1 MDEVTKS
8 RPHILVVDDLR
19 ENTAILQRFLGPKGY
34 KVTTAFSG
42 EEALEKVE
50 NDPPDVILLDL
61 VMPGM
66 DGFTVC
72 QRVKHDARTRH
83 IPVVVLTGM
92 SEPEANV
99 KALEMG
105 ADDFMAKPFDSTVLD
120 ARIRNSLRSKAL
132 QDRVLEYQRELEA
145 ANESLEQRIRDRT
158 AQLARTQQVT
168 VFSLA
173 KLAESRDTETGEHLD
188 RMRRYATEI
197 AVELANSP
205 RFANVV
211 TKSFVDALFES
222 SPLHDIGKVGI
233 PDQILLK
240 PGKLT
245 REEFDVMKTHT
256 QIGGDTLK
264 AADLEAGGDS
274 FLGMGRDI
282 AYTHHEKWDGTG
294 YPMGLRGLDIP
305 LAGRICALGDVY
317 DALTSKRPYKEAFSH
332 EKSKEIILAGRGAH
346 FDPDIVDAFLARER
360 QFTEISRS
368 YHDDG
373 RPSKIQEIVE
383 HLTKAA
389 QAPPPDAPSS

>member
-1 MDEVTKS
+1 MDEMTKS
-8 RPHILVVDDLR
+8 RPYILVVDDMR
-19 ENTAILQRFLGPKGY
+19 ENTLILQNFLAPKGY
-34 KVTTAFSG
+34 QVAAAFSG
-42 EEALEKVE
+42 AEALELVE
-50 NDPPDVILLDL
+50 KNPPDVILLDL
-61 VMPGM
+61 MMPGM

-72 QRVKHDARTRH
+72 QRLKQDPRTRH

-92 SEPEANV
+92 SEREANV

-105 ADDFMAKPFDSTVLD
+105 ADDFMAKPFDSVVLD
-120 ARIRNSLRSKAL
+120 ARIRSSLRSKAL
-132 QDRVLEYQRELEA
+132 QDRIIEYQRELEA
-145 ANESLEQRIRDRT
+145 NNELLEQRIRERT

-197 AVELANSP
+197 AVELAASDKF
-205 RFANVV
+205 RDVV
-211 TKSFVDALFES
+211 TKVFVEALFES

-240 PGKLT
+240 PGKLS
-245 REEFDVMKTHT
+245 RDEFDVMKTHT
-256 QIGGDTLK
+256 QIGGDTLR

-274 FLGMGRDI
+274 FLAMGRDI
-282 AYTHHEKWDGTG
+282 AYAHHEKWDGAG
-294 YPMGLRGLDIP
+294 YPAGLKGTEIP
-305 LAGRICALGDVY
+305 LAARICALGDVY

-332 EKSKEIILAGRGAH
+332 EKSRGIILEGRGAH

-360 QFTEISRS
+360 QFTEISKS
-368 YHDDG
+368 FHDGG

-383 HLTKAA
+383 HLTKVARA
-389 QAPPPDAPSS
+389 SVPESSSS